1 MFARVIDDLRQS
13 VNNALR
19 LTSLEAMIVIA
30 LFVMV
35 AFLCAAAFIY
45 VLQTHGAVAACLTG
59 AAIFLLV
66 ALVAA
71 ALYAIRKNR
80 ARERAA
86 ESAKSTLHST
96 LSDPMLMAAGLQVV
110 RTIGLKRL
118 IPILAVGGLV
128 LGLLVS
134 RSASSDQAPAE

>member
-19 LTSLEAMIVIA
+19 LTSLAAMIVIA

-86 ESAKSTLHST
+86 FDRAREPSRSSEYPKD
-96 LSDPMLMAAGLQVV
+96 SDPQACVAAGNL
-110 RTIGLKRL
+110 
-118 IPILAVGGLV
+118 P
-128 LGLLVS
+128 S
-134 RSASSDQAPAE
+134 